1 METAAGRLLRM
12 RNWNFFPIARKLIG
26 RKAQDRHGIG
36 RDWNIQVANIK
47 GLMWPWALRDSPGRF
62 SFNNSATAI
71 GPWSFCCQVC
81 FIRIPAICTG
91 EGGGRGGRSSFFFI
105 YFGFLK
111 MFFILLF
118 ITSKRCA
125 ALCVIGDWKRAID
138 ALSLSLFLCV
148 IPASGSP
155 FQVDVT
161 TSASTSRL
169 FNVLAWIMAQD
180 ASRCLAVLVHNA
192 PTVLT
197 MLRDSFEILFE
208 ILFKILWPSCEN
220 TAVFRPA
227 PDLIRF
233 NWANW
238 VV

>member
-138 ALSLSLFLCV
+138 ALSLSLSVRYSSVWFTISSWCHYFSIYFKALQRSCLNHGSRCFEMLGR
-148 IPASGSP
+148 PRAQCTHRLDDASG
-155 FQVDVT
+155 F
-161 TSASTSRL
+161 
-169 FNVLAWIMAQD
+169 FW
-180 ASRCLAVLVHNA
+180 
-192 PTVLT
+192 
-197 MLRDSFEILFE
+197 DSFWDPFWDSLAF
-208 ILFKILWPSCEN
+208 LWKHCG
-220 TAVFRPA
+220 VPA
-227 PDLIRF
+227 GSGFDSIQLS
-233 NWANW
+233 
-238 VV
+238 